1 MKGYMKLGN
10 EGIRTLRGHGE
21 VFVEE
26 EDPNKEAKHGQ
37 VPALGALAWDQNKG
51 METAGEEKENI
62 EILLWGIKIINY
74 DWGRKHLRFR
84 FY

>member
-26 EDPNKEAKHGQ
+26 EDLNKEAKHGQ
-37 VPALGALAWDQNKG
+37 VPALGALA
-51 METAGEEKENI
+51 
-62 EILLWGIKIINY
+62 
-74 DWGRKHLRFR
+74 
-84 FY
+84 